1 VIRGH
6 HTSGL
11 ETAGRIFAQA
21 GETSV
26 PRAKYY
32 QSHDEYL
39 SVPRST
45 LSGARAW
52 DSFGEPFDL

>member
-1 VIRGH
+1 
-6 HTSGL
+6 L